1 VFQIGTS
8 LREARMRQG
17 LELVDAESA
26 TKIRTRYLQAL
37 EEERFDTLPSPTYV
51 KGFLRSY
58 AEFLGLDGQ
67 LYVDE
72 FNSRY
77 VAGDDELRP
86 PVPRRSTASPRP
98 HRGTESR
105 ALVLALVGIVAA
117 AVLVILAWNWAGE
130 EPERT
135 RGLRADTTA
144 GATQPRTPGRA
155 AAVPPARRWIALTL
169 TARGGNT
176 LLSVRRGGVNGR
188 PIFSGT
194 LEAGMTRQFTGRRLW
209 LEAASPAV
217 LRARLNGHPYRL
229 PGPMS
234 EPAELLVTRRGIT
247 RAGS

>member
-8 LREARMRQG
+8 LREARMRQA
-17 LELVDAESA
+17 LDLVDAESA

-58 AEFLGLDGQ
+58 AEYLGLDGQ

-72 FNSRY
+72 YNSRH

-86 PVPRRSTASPRP
+86 ASPRRSSAGVRP
-98 HRGTESR
+98 HGGAESR
-105 ALVLALVGIVAA
+105 ALVLALAGIVTA

-135 RGLRADTTA
+135 PGLGSTTTA
-144 GATQPRTPGRA
+144 ATQPRTANKTSP
-155 AAVPPARRWIALTL
+155 VPPAKRWIALTL
-169 TARGGNT
+169 TARRGNT

-194 LEAGMTRQFTGRRLW
+194 LERGMQRQFTGRRLW
-209 LEAASPAV
+209 FEAASPGV
-217 LRARLNGHPYRL
+217 LDARLNGHPYRL
-229 PGPMS
+229 PGPVS
-234 EPAELLVTRRGIT
+234 EPAELLATRLGIR

>member
-58 AEFLGLDGQ
+58 AEYLGLDGQ

-72 FNSRY
+72 YNSRY
-77 VAGDDELRP
+77 VAGDDELLTAS
-86 PVPRRSTASPRP
+86 PRRSTVSPRA
-98 HRGTESR
+98 HRRTESR
-105 ALVLALVGIVAA
+105 AVVLALVGIVAA

-135 RGLRADTTA
+135 SGLRSDTTP
-144 GATQPRTPGRA
+144 GTTQPRTRPTA
-155 AAVPPARRWIALTL
+155 TVPPARRWIALTL
-169 TARGGNT
+169 GARGGNT

-194 LEAGMTRQFTGRRLW
+194 LEAGMTRRFTGRRLW

-217 LRARLNGHPYRL
+217 LRASLNGHPYRL

-247 RAGS
+247 RAGT

>member
-1 VFQIGTS
+1 
-8 LREARMRQG
+8 MRQG

-72 FNSRY
+72 YNSRY

-86 PVPRRSTASPRP
+86 ATPRRSTAAPRA
-98 HRGTESR
+98 HRGAESR

-117 AVLVILAWNWAGE
+117 AALVILAWNWAAE

-135 RGLRADTTA
+135 PGLRSETTSTA
-144 GATQPRTPGRA
+144 AQPRTRSSA
-155 AAVPPARRWIALTL
+155 SAVPAAKRWIALTL

-176 LLSVRRGGVNGR
+176 LLSVRRGGVSGR

-194 LEAGMTRQFTGRRLW
+194 LEAGMTRQFAGRRLW

-217 LRARLNGHPYRL
+217 LSARLNGHLYRL